1 MTLPKGA
8 NLSKCHNYEFMISQ
22 ETQAPTTTL
31 DTIRIIIADDHSI
44 VRDGL
49 AAILGCELDIA
60 VVAQASNGREVIEQY
75 RKHKPDVAI
84 VDLRMPVMGGVE
96 AIATIRAE
104 YPNACFIMLTVYD
117 GDEDIYQGLKAGAKA
132 YLLKDTPCEEI
143 IEVIRIV
150 YKGRRH
156 IPFTVSGKLAERLEQ
171 PELSDR
177 ERQVLQLIASGKS
190 NKIIATEIGVSE
202 STIKFH
208 VNNILGK
215 LGASDRTC
223 AVVTA
228 LKRGII
234 KL

>member
-1 MTLPKGA
+1 
-8 NLSKCHNYEFMISQ
+8 MILQ
-22 ETQAPTTTL
+22 KTQTSASTL
-31 DTIRIIIADDHSI
+31 DTIRVIIADDHSI

-49 AAILGCELDIA
+49 AAILGCELDIT

-75 RKHKPDVAI
+75 RKYKPDVVI
-84 VDLRMPVMGGVE
+84 VDLQMPIVGGVE
-96 AIATIRAE
+96 AITTISAE
-104 YPNACFIMLTVYD
+104 FPHACFVMLTVYD
-117 GDEDIYQGLKAGAKA
+117 GNEDIYQGLKAGAKA

-150 YKGRRH
+150 HKGRRH
-156 IPFTVSGKLAERLEQ
+156 IPPTVSGKLAERLEQ

-177 ERQVLQLIASGKS
+177 ECQVLQLIASGKS
-190 NKIIATEIGVSE
+190 NKLIAAEIRISE
-202 STIKFH
+202 STVKFH
-208 VNNILGK
+208 VNNILNK
-215 LGASDRTC
+215 LSVSDRTC